1 MGSVAFSI
9 TFIASLIWILA
20 GTGNFTAALFG
31 AFLLG
36 GFVGAM
42 FFAVD
47 SLAKGGLLGIVLA
60 LLGVS
65 WLFGGDDGDC

>member
-1 MGSVAFSI
+1 M
-9 TFIASLIWILA
+9 
-20 GTGNFTAALFG
+20 
-31 AFLLG
+31 LG

-42 FFAVD
+42 FLAVD
-47 SLAKGGLLGIVLA
+47 FLAKGGLLGIVLA

>member
-1 MGSVAFSI
+1 MGSVAFSV
-9 TFIASLIWILA
+9 TFIASLIWISA
-20 GTGNFTAALFG
+20 GSGDFTAALFG

-36 GFVGAM
+36 GFVGSI

-47 SLAKGGLLGIVLA
+47 FLAKGGLLGIGLA